1 MSSDGQVSLREYLGE
16 RLDRLAVDVAGVREM
31 VEALAARVATQ
42 NGRVDKLEV
51 SHAVLL
57 ARDEEREHARAE
69 AARVAERTA
78 KRHATLISTAISLAG
93 LLISALAML
102 FGR

>member
-57 ARDEEREHARAE
+57 ARAEERERAQAE
-69 AARVAERTA
+69 AQRIAEATAR
-78 KRHATLISTAISLAG
+78 RHAAAISTVISLLGVIAAIVSTW
-93 LLISALAML
+93 LKQ
-102 FGR
+102 

>member
-1 MSSDGQVSLREYLGE
+1 MTDGQVTLREHIDTRIDGVLE
-16 RLDRLAVDVAGVREM
+16 RLEAVGAQLATLVDRVGV
-31 VEALAARVATQ
+31 Q
-42 NGRVDKLEV
+42 NGRVSKLEMASEV
-51 SHAVLL
+51 YRV
-57 ARDEEREHARAE
+57 RDEERERARAE

>member
-16 RLDRLAVDVAGVREM
+16 RLDRLTEDVAGVRGM
-31 VEALAARVATQ
+31 VEALASRVAIQ

-57 ARDEEREHARAE
+57 ARAEERERAAAE
-69 AARVAERTA
+69 AQRIAEATA
-78 KRHATLISTAISLAG
+78 KRHAAAISTVISLVGVIAAI
-93 LLISALAML
+93 LSSWV
-102 FGR
+102 R

>member
-16 RLDRLAVDVAGVREM
+16 RLDRLTEDVAGVRGM
-31 VEALAARVATQ
+31 VEALASRVAIQ

-57 ARDEEREHARAE
+57 ARAEERERAAAE
-69 AARVAERTA
+69 AQRIAEATS
-78 KRHATLISTAISLAG
+78 KRHAAAISTVISLVGVIVAI
-93 LLISALAML
+93 LSSWV
-102 FGR
+102 R